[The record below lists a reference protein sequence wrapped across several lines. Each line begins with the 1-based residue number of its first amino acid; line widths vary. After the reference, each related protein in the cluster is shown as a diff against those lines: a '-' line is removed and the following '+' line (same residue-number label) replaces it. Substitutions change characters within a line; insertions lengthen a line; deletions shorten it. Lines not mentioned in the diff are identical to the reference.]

1 MKLKIYLFLLT
12 FYGMGLY
19 AQESQHVN
27 LSVEARADYQRES
40 IDGVKNN
47 DKTGFKGNIFNI
59 LINGNLSPKF
69 SFKYRQRLN
78 GINKDYTFFD
88 ATDWLFLTYHANE
101 NWTLSGG
108 KWAVLCGPW
117 EFDPAPIDCFQLFE
131 FCYNFPCYAWGLWLG
146 YQTTN
151 KKDQFFLQMVESPFR
166 KVYKRNSGASS
177 EMYAYN
183 LIWYGSHG
191 ILHTDWSVNLME
203 YAPGKF
209 INYLSF
215 GNRFDVADNLQIGVD
230 YMNRAT
236 KGQTFL
242 FKDCSMT
249 ARVDYQPTSQVNL
262 WAKASYDVN
271 HAGVDTNPETSTA
284 LAEPNQKTAEQP
296 KPRADLVLYEGTEI
310 TRVGAGLEYYPLKN
324 KNLRLHANYSYCF
337 GKNTNPTGYLQDKHS
352 ILELGVTWRV
362 NVIK

>member
-1 MKLKIYLFLLT
+1 MKLKIYLLLLT

-47 DKTGFKGNIFNI
+47 DKTGFKGNIFNLI
-59 LINGNLSPKF
+59 INGNLSPKF

-78 GINKDYTFFD
+78 GINKEYTFFD
-88 ATDWLFLTYHANE
+88 ATDWIFLTYLATE
-101 NWTLSGG
+101 NRTHSGG

-131 FCYNFPCYAWGLWLG
+131 FCYNFPCYEWGLWLG

-249 ARVDYQPTSQVNL
+249 ARVDYQPTPQVNL

-271 HAGVDTNPETSTA
+271 HAGVDTNPETSTP
-284 LAEPNQKTAEQP
+284 LTEPNQKTAEQS

-324 KNLRLHANYSYCF
+324 KRVRLHANYSYCF

-352 ILELGVTWRV
+352 ILDLGVTWRV

>member
-1 MKLKIYLFLLT
+1 MKLKIYLLLLT

-40 IDGVKNN
+40 IDGVKVN
-47 DKTGFKGNIFNI
+47 DKTGFKGNIFNLI
-59 LINGNLSPKF
+59 INGNLSPKF

-78 GINKDYTFFD
+78 GINKEYTFFD

-131 FCYNFPCYAWGLWLG
+131 FCYNFPCYEWGLWLG

-151 KKDQFFLQMVESPFR
+151 KNDQFFLQMVESPFR

-249 ARVDYQPTSQVNL
+249 ARVDYQPSPQVNL

-271 HAGVDTNPETSTA
+271 HAGVDTNPEVSTV

-324 KNLRLHANYSYCF
+324 KNVRLHANYSYCF
-337 GKNTNPTGYLQDKHS
+337 GKNTNPTGYLQDKLS
-352 ILELGVTWRV
+352 ILDLGVTWRV

>member
-1 MKLKIYLFLLT
+1 MKLKIYLLLLT

-40 IDGVKNN
+40 IDGVKVN
-47 DKTGFKGNIFNI
+47 DKTGFKGNIFNLI
-59 LINGNLSPKF
+59 INGNLSPKF

-78 GINKDYTFFD
+78 GINKEYTFFD
-88 ATDWLFLTYHANE
+88 ATDWLFLTYHANQ

-131 FCYNFPCYAWGLWLG
+131 FCYNFPCYEWGLWLG

-166 KVYKRNSGASS
+166 KVYKRNSGISS

-191 ILHTDWSVNLME
+191 ICLLYTSD
-203 YAPGKF
+203 A
-209 INYLSF
+209 
-215 GNRFDVADNLQIGVD
+215 AD
-230 YMNRAT
+230 
-236 KGQTFL
+236 
-242 FKDCSMT
+242 
-249 ARVDYQPTSQVNL
+249 
-262 WAKASYDVN
+262 
-271 HAGVDTNPETSTA
+271 E
-284 LAEPNQKTAEQP
+284 
-296 KPRADLVLYEGTEI
+296 
-310 TRVGAGLEYYPLKN
+310 
-324 KNLRLHANYSYCF
+324 
-337 GKNTNPTGYLQDKHS
+337 
-352 ILELGVTWRV
+352 
-362 NVIK
+362 

>member
-1 MKLKIYLFLLT
+1 MKLRIYLLLLT

-40 IDGVKNN
+40 IDGVKVN
-47 DKTGFKGNIFNI
+47 DKTGFKGNIFNLI
-59 LINGNLSPKF
+59 INGNLSPKF

-78 GINKDYTFFD
+78 GINKEYTFFD
-88 ATDWLFLTYHANE
+88 ATDWLFLTYHANQ

-131 FCYNFPCYAWGLWLG
+131 FCYNFPCYEWGLWLG

-215 GNRFDVADNLQIGVD
+215 GNRFDMADNLQIGVD

-249 ARVDYQPTSQVNL
+249 ARVDYQPSPQVNL

-271 HAGVDTNPETSTA
+271 HAGVDTNPAASTA

-324 KNLRLHANYSYCF
+324 KKVRLHANITAVP
-337 GKNTNPTGYLQDKHS
+337 KQ
-352 ILELGVTWRV
+352 
-362 NVIK
+362 